1 VPVDTQITLSVDGE
15 TTTVA
20 TGTTGAELFFERR
33 EVVVMRV
40 DGVLKDLSAEL
51 DADASVEAVTIDSP
65 DGLDVLRHSTAHVMA
80 QAVQALR
87 PDAKLG
93 IGPYITDGFYFDFD
107 VAEPFTPEDLKTLEK
122 MMLKIVNQNQKFAR
136 SVVSEDEA
144 REAMANEPYKLELL
158 GKKNDDAADTA
169 EGVNIEVGAGDIT
182 IYSNVDRKSGD
193 VVWCDLCRGPHL
205 PNTKLISNAFALT
218 RTSAAYWLG
227 NQNNQQL
234 QRIYGTAWPTKEAL
248 KAYQERIA
256 EAERRD
262 HRKLGV
268 ELDLFSFPDELGSGL
283 PVFHPKGGIIRKEME
298 DYSRKRHVEAGYD
311 FVYTP
316 HITKGHLY
324 EVSGHL
330 DWYRDGMFPPM
341 HIDAELNEDGTVRKP
356 GQDYYLK
363 PMNCPMH
370 NLIFRSRGRSYRE
383 LPLRLFEFGSVY
395 RYEKSGVVHGLTRV
409 RGMTQDD
416 AHIYCTKDQM
426 KDELTETLNFVLSLL
441 KDYGLNDFYLELS
454 TKDPEKFVGD
464 DAVWEEATQTL
475 ADVARESG
483 LELVADPG
491 GAAFY
496 GPKISVQ
503 AKDALGRTWQM
514 STIQLDFNLPERFE
528 LEYQAADGTR
538 QRPVM
543 IHRALFGSVER
554 FMGVLTEHYAGAFPA
569 WLSPVQVVAIPVAE
583 AFNDYMFDVVAKLK
597 EQGIR
602 AEVDISSDRFPKK
615 IRTASKDKI
624 PFVLIAGG
632 DDADANAV
640 SFRFRDGSQDNGV
653 AVEEAVRR
661 IVEAVR
667 NRTA

>member
-1 VPVDTQITLSVDGE
+1 
-15 TTTVA
+15 
-20 TGTTGAELFFERR
+20 
-33 EVVVMRV
+33 
-40 DGVLKDLSAEL
+40 
-51 DADASVEAVTIDSP
+51 
-65 DGLDVLRHSTAHVMA
+65 
-80 QAVQALR
+80 
-87 PDAKLG
+87 
-93 IGPYITDGFYFDFD
+93 
-107 VAEPFTPEDLKTLEK
+107 
-122 MMLKIVNQNQKFAR
+122 MMQKIINQNQKFVR
-136 SVVSEDEA
+136 RVVSEDEA
-144 REAMANEPYKLELL
+144 REAMKDEPYKLELL
-158 GKKNDDAADTA
+158 GRKNDAADA
-169 EGVNIEVGAGDIT
+169 GEGVNVEVGAGDIT
-182 IYSNVDRKSGD
+182 IYDNVDRKSGD
-193 VVWCDLCRGPHL
+193 SVWCDLCRGPHL

-218 RTSAAYWLG
+218 RSSAAYWLG

-234 QRIYGTAWPTKEAL
+234 QRIYGTAWPTKDAL

-262 HRKLGV
+262 HRKLGA

-283 PVFHPKGGIIRKEME
+283 PVFHPKGGIIRKAME
-298 DYSRKRHVEAGYD
+298 DYSRQRHVDAGYE

-330 DWYRDGMFPPM
+330 DWYKEGMFPAM

-416 AHIYCTKDQM
+416 AHIYCTREQM
-426 KDELTETLNFVLSLL
+426 KDELTTHAELRPRPAQGLRPGRLL
-441 KDYGLNDFYLELS
+441 PRALHQERGQVCRRRRHLGGSHPRPSPRWPKPPGSSSSRIRAEPRS
-454 TKDPEKFVGD
+454 TAPRSPSRPRTRS
-464 DAVWEEATQTL
+464 AA
-475 ADVARESG
+475 
-483 LELVADPG
+483 PG
-491 GAAFY
+491 RC
-496 GPKISVQ
+496 PPSS
-503 AKDALGRTWQM
+503 
-514 STIQLDFNLPERFE
+514 STSTCPSASNSS
-528 LEYQAADGTR
+528 YQAADGTR

-569 WLSPVQVVAIPVAE
+569 WLAPVQVVGIPVAE
-583 AFNDYMFDVVAKLK
+583 AFNDYMFDVVDQLK
-597 EQGIR
+597 AAGIR

-632 DDADANAV
+632 DDAEAGAV

-653 AVEEAVRR
+653 PVAEAVAADRR
-661 IVEAVR
+661 RCPQPDQLGRRKGSACRKPQGPGRSIRA
-667 NRTA
+667 TTP

>member
-1 VPVDTQITLSVDGE
+1 MSDAQQITLIVDGE
-15 TTTVA
+15 ETKVTE
-20 TGTTGAELFFERR
+20 GTTGAELFFERR
-33 EVVVMRV
+33 DVVVARV
-40 DGVLKDLSAEL
+40 NGQLKDLDQVLPA
-51 DADASVEAVTIDSP
+51 DADVQGVTIESP
-65 DGLDVLRHSTAHVMA
+65 DGLNVLRHSTAHVMA
-80 QAVQALR
+80 QAVQQLR

-107 VAEPFTPEDLKTLEK
+107 VAEPFTPEDLRQLEK
-122 MMLKIVNQNQKFAR
+122 MMQKIINQNQKFVR
-136 SVVSEDEA
+136 RVVTEEEA
-144 REAMANEPYKLELL
+144 REAMAGEPYKLELL
-158 GKKNDDAADTA
+158 GKKNDAADAA
-169 EGVNIEVGAGDIT
+169 EGVNVEVGAGDIT
-182 IYSNVDRKSGD
+182 IYDNVDRKSGES
-193 VVWCDLCRGPHL
+193 VWCDLCRGPHL
-205 PNTKLISNAFALT
+205 PNTKIISNAFALT
-218 RTSAAYWLG
+218 RSSAAYWLG

-283 PVFHPKGGIIRKEME
+283 PVFHPKGGIIRKAME
-298 DYSRKRHVEAGYD
+298 DYSRQRHVDAGYE

-330 DWYRDGMFPPM
+330 DWYKDGMFPAM
-341 HIDAELNEDGTVRKP
+341 QVDAEFNEDGTVRKP
-356 GQDYYLK
+356 AQDYYLK

-416 AHIYCTKDQM
+416 AHIYCTREQM
-426 KDELTETLNFVLSLL
+426 KDELTTTLNFVLGLL
-441 KDYGLNDFYLELS
+441 KDYGLDDFYLELS
-454 TKDPEKFVGD
+454 TKNEEKFVGD
-464 DAVWEEATQTL
+464 DAAWEEATRTL
-475 ADVARESG
+475 SEVAAASG
-483 LELVADPG
+483 LELVPDPG

-569 WLSPVQVVAIPVAE
+569 WLAPVQVVGIPVAE
-583 AFNDYMFDVVAKLK
+583 AFNDYMFDVVGQLK
-597 EQGIR
+597 AAGIR

-632 DDADANAV
+632 EDAEAGAV

-653 AVEEAVRR
+653 PVAEAVRR
-661 IVEAVR
+661 IVDAVK
-667 NRTA
+667 NRES